1 MTSLQE
7 RKIKQTGCDV
17 RFDNLTR
24 QLYAT
29 DASIYQIEPV
39 GAAFPKNAQQASAV
53 VRAAADADVSITPRG
68 AGTSLVGNAIGEGLI
83 VEFSRYNRQITDLH
97 FEKRSVRVGAGVVL
111 DQLNDFLRP
120 HGFCFGPDVAT
131 SARATLGGMIAN
143 NSSGARV
150 PVYGTTADH
159 VLSLEIVTADGRIET
174 IGTEHHTLGAERN
187 KIDHLVRAK
196 SAEMAERWPPGLLKR
211 WPGYGI
217 ERFLR
222 TPNDLTNILAGSEG
236 TLAAIF
242 SAEVKISPLPREKGL
257 GLIFF
262 ASVGEA
268 MQATVELL
276 DLKPAAIEHIDRLL
290 LDQTRGQLHFQ
301 AARDLLE
308 LHAKPCE
315 SILIVEFYDDVAERL
330 SILQS
335 RKIGLRTKILTDSAQ
350 MNLVWSVRKS
360 GLSLLTG
367 CIGPA
372 KPVAFIED
380 AAVRP
385 AQLPE
390 YVRGLQSIMKPLGL
404 EASYYGHAASGLL
417 HVRPV
422 LDLHS
427 ATDLKKFRQ
436 VADQTSAL
444 VRQFK
449 GSLSAEHGVGIARTE
464 YMREQLG
471 DDLLE
476 VMRAIK
482 NTFDPKNIFNPGKIF
497 EVGSARCA
505 DRTPRRGVPTKIDN
519 HLRENFTRPLEL
531 PFQPVLAFAFKDRSF
546 IGNLEQ
552 CNGCGGCLKQ
562 TGIMCP
568 TFMATGEEVM
578 STRGRANIIRA
589 ALELRVNGHDPLKS
603 EELHAALSNCLSC
616 KGCTPECPSNVNLAL
631 LKAELMYARWRRDGL
646 PLRERIFSNVDLLGR
661 IGCALPQFANAI
673 VDLKPLR
680 AVMEKTLGLSAKRSL
695 PHYANERFDRWFARH
710 CRASVADATVARVG
724 DPGRA
729 SAINDRGYRGDHR
742 TRLQRRGAVILWD
755 DTFVRYHEPHIGIA
769 AAKVLEALGFEVS
782 LARNRRCCGRP
793 AFSQGNLEDAAKA
806 GKHNID
812 LLNSLGSQQST
823 LDSQLP
829 GAPILFLEPSCWSMF
844 VEDYRELKIEN
855 AENVAKR
862 CFLFEKFVDDLLAN
876 EPGAGQFKHLEA
888 NVAIH
893 PHCHAK
899 SIMNPAFMKRL
910 AERLPGRKATV
921 LDTACC
927 GMAGAFGALAEKYDL
942 SVQVGQRLINKID
955 NQPPGTEI
963 IASGTSCRHQI
974 SDLTNTRP
982 RHMAELLA
990 DAIT

>member
-1 MTSLQE
+1 MTSIQE
-7 RKIKQTGCDV
+7 RKIKQTGCDA

-29 DASIYQIEPV
+29 DASIYQIEPI
-39 GAAFPKNAQQASAV
+39 GAAFPRSAQQASAV
-53 VRAAADADVSITPRG
+53 IRAAADVDLSVIPRG
-68 AGTSLVGNAIGEGLI
+68 AGTSLVGNAIGEGL
-83 VEFSRYNRQITDLH
+83 VVDFSRYNRQIAKIDR
-97 FEKRSVRVGAGVVL
+97 EKRSVHVSAGVVL
-111 DQLNDFLRP
+111 DQLNNFLKP

-143 NSSGARV
+143 NSSGARC

-159 VLSLEIVTADGRIET
+159 LISLEIVMADGRIEK
-174 IGTEHHTLGAERN
+174 IGPMHQSLRDQRIKIEHIISARN
-187 KIDHLVRAK
+187 
-196 SAEMAERWPPGLLKR
+196 AEMAERWPPGLIKR

-217 ERFLR
+217 ERFLHA
-222 TPNDLTNILAGSEG
+222 PNDLTRILAGSEG

-242 SAEVKISPLPREKGL
+242 SAELKISPLPRDKGL

-262 ASVGEA
+262 ATVGEA

-276 DLKPAAIEHIDRLL
+276 DLKPAAIEHIDRPL
-290 LDQTRGQLHFQ
+290 LDQTKGQLHFQ

-308 LHAKPCE
+308 LDTKPCE
-315 SILIVEFYDDVAERL
+315 SILIVEFYDDIAERL
-330 SILQS
+330 SILQA
-335 RKIGLRTKILTDSAQ
+335 RKLGLRTKILTDSAQ

-367 CIGPA
+367 CVGPA

-385 AQLPE
+385 AQLPD

-427 ATDLKKFRQ
+427 AADLKKFRQ

-471 DDLLE
+471 DELLE
-476 VMRAIK
+476 VMREIK
-482 NTFDPKNIFNPGKIF
+482 RAFDPKNIFNPGKIF
-497 EVGSARCA
+497 A
-505 DRTPRRGVPTKIDN
+505 DGQHKIDN

-589 ALELRVNGHDPLKS
+589 ALKLRVNGHDPLKS
-603 EELHAALSNCLSC
+603 AELDAALSNCLSC

-631 LKAELMYARWRRDGL
+631 LKAELMYARYQRDGL
-646 PLRERIFSNVDLLGR
+646 PLRERILSNVDLLGR
-661 IGCALPQFANAI
+661 IGCALPSLANPI
-673 VDLKPLR
+673 LDFKPLR
-680 AVMEKTLGLSAKRSL
+680 AVMEKTIGVSAKRSL
-695 PHYANERFDRWFARH
+695 PHYASERFDRWFERNCSGGLRPPDGAH
-710 CRASVADATVARVG
+710 RA
-724 DPGRA
+724 PLQK
-729 SAINDRGYRGDHR
+729 RGK
-742 TRLQRRGAVILWD
+742 VILWD
-755 DTFVRYHEPHIGIA
+755 DTFVRYHDPHIGIA
-769 AAKVLEALGFEVS
+769 AVKVLEALGFEVG
-782 LARNRRCCGRP
+782 LVKKRRCCGRP
-793 AFSQGNLEDAAKA
+793 AFSQGNLDAAAKA
-806 GKHNID
+806 GQHNVD
-812 LLNSLGSQQST
+812 LLLSLHDPT
-823 LDSQLP
+823 T
-829 GAPILFLEPSCWSMF
+829 PILFLEPSCWSMF
-844 VEDYRELKIEN
+844 VEDYRELKIDH
-855 AENVAKR
+855 AETVAKR
-862 CFLFEKFVDDLLAN
+862 CFLFEKFVDDLLAQEPEALRFN
-876 EPGAGQFKHLEA
+876 ERPATI
-888 NVAIH
+888 AIH

-899 SIMNPAFMKRL
+899 SILNPSFMARL
-910 AERLPGRKATV
+910 AERVPGRKATV

-942 SVQVGQRLINKID
+942 SVQVGQRLLDAVDK
-955 NQPPGTEI
+955 QPAGTEI

-974 SDLTNTRP
+974 VDLTNARP
-982 RHMAELLA
+982 KHMAELLA
-990 DAIT
+990 EAIA